1 MLKKTLATVGFA
13 VAAVGAQAQLPE
25 ASTAAAPVG
34 SFLQVAADAGHQIM
48 SLANDETAATQSSDK
63 SDVQNTVINPPV
75 PEPETYAL
83 MAAGLAAMGFMVR
96 RRKG

>member
-48 SLANDETAATQSSDK
+48 SLATDQRAATESSEK
-63 SDVQNTVINPPV
+63 SAVQNTVIAAV
-75 PEPETYAL
+75 PEPGTYAL